1 MPVLAAIDL
10 LLALLDR
17 AAAIS
22 AKIAAA
28 QAENRPLSDSEWA
41 AIVEDDDKARAEL
54 EAAIARAKEEGR

>member
-1 MPVLAAIDL
+1 MQVLAAIDL

-28 QAENRPLSDSEWA
+28 QAEGRPLSDAEWA
-41 AIVEDDDKARAEL
+41 AIVADDDEARL
-54 EAAIARAKEEGR
+54 DLVAAIAKAKAEGR